1 MYYLIESILRECT
14 FEECHSG
21 KSQYVAVL
29 SPEEW
34 QKERDTFEMGI
45 DLDFNIRQV
54 YNTKAEVNYDS
65 ITGTFSVPDR
75 RNMAGEYRKFAFAL
89 DEKGIVFIDPGDT
102 VLRILQRIIGTKKMA
117 HAKSREIH
125 L

>member
-1 MYYLIESILRECT
+1 MYYVIESILRECT

-65 ITGTFSVPDR
+65 ITGTFSVPDLSPLSWPPPR
-75 RNMAGEYRKFAFAL
+75 MNAGRCR
-89 DEKGIVFIDPGDT
+89 P
-102 VLRILQRIIGTKKMA
+102 LRISSAPLPFGPWI
-117 HAKSREIH
+117 